1 MLEILF
7 VRWFYRF
14 LANAAEEKGQSRG
27 WGMLGVG
34 LWFGGE
40 ITGLVLGFASGGAE
54 AAAYGF
60 ALLTAGL
67 GAAIAF
73 GVVQALPNLTV
84 GENAP
89 LEF

>member
-14 LANAAEEKGQSRG
+14 LANIAVEKGQSQG

-40 ITGLVLGFASGGAE
+40 LTGLVLGFASGGE
-54 AAAYGF
+54 EIAAYGA
-60 ALLTAGL
+60 ALMTAAV

-73 GVVQALPNLTV
+73 GVVRALPDLTV
-84 GENAP
+84 EEEAP
-89 LEF
+89 LQF

>member
-14 LANAAEEKGQSRG
+14 LADTAREKGQSRG

-40 ITGLVLGFASGGAE
+40 VAGLILALAAGSGEFG
-54 AAAYGF
+54 AYGA
-60 ALLTAGL
+60 ALVTAGV

-73 GVVQALPNLTV
+73 GVVRALPDLTV
-84 GENAP
+84 DEDAP
-89 LEF
+89 LQF